1 MFALPTSPAP
11 FHCTRRLHYLSPVP
25 APQNSQ
31 NFTTLSEEEH
41 AGQVILEG
49 KTALILGY
57 GAVGKRIA
65 RGCLGMVR
73 LKYTCSVF
81 FNVLID

>member
-1 MFALPTSPAP
+1 M
-11 FHCTRRLHYLSPVP
+11 
-25 APQNSQ
+25 
-31 NFTTLSEEEH
+31 
-41 AGQVILEG
+41 ILEG